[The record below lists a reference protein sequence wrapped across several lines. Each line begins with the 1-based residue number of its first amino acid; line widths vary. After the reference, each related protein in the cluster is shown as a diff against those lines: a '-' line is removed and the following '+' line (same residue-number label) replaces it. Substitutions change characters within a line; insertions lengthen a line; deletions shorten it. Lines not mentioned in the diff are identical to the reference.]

1 MAHSTNNLMKAVLQ
15 KLLDFFLYRLHSF
28 YSPFKFSGIHSIS
41 PAPDYG
47 KKKKG

>member
-1 MAHSTNNLMKAVLQ
+1 MAHSTPYLMKAVLQ
-15 KLLDFFLYRLHSF
+15 KLPDIFLYRLHSF

-47 KKKKG
+47 KKKKS